1 MQSKQ
6 SKTQVQKEDNQLVQ
20 MLASYLSYWPL
31 FMLSLMLAIGAA
43 MLYIHYS
50 VPKYKATATIII
62 KDQKKGYGD
71 TKTTEDIDVISTK
84 KIIENEIEVFQS
96 RILMGQ
102 VVRKLRLYAPITRE
116 GQIRNQ
122 SAYTSSP
129 VVVEA
134 KYPDKLKYTWDST
147 ADIPLKYDATKKIIT
162 LNNKIT
168 APLNEW
174 VNTPY
179 GEIKFLENPNY
190 SAPDELKPL
199 NLNFIPPK
207 AVVSMILSDL
217 SADPSNKLSS
227 VLELSYKDEVPRRA
241 EDILNNLLM
250 FYNDASLEEKNIL
263 VKNTLE
269 SIDSRLSVVAHD
281 LDSIEQKMKQYKS
294 VNRAVDLSQQGNIY
308 LQGVNNT
315 DTKLG
320 EAQVQLSNLD
330 NLEKFVKSS
339 DNNAGVLPSGLG
351 INDPSLTQLM
361 GNLNTAQINYE
372 KLKKT
377 VGEQNPILLSYKEEI
392 RNLKP
397 DILANIQTQKRNLST
412 SISNLHS
419 ASGKYSSMLNYIP
432 EKEKELIEISRDKS
446 IKEGIYSFLLQK
458 REETQLSYSYNTTD
472 SKVVNYAL
480 AASNPVSPKKTLIY
494 TAALMFGLILP
505 FLFINAKELL
515 NNKILYRKEI
525 EAATAIPVIG
535 EIVHNKSNAP
545 VVIEPGKR
553 TFIAEEFRKIR
564 VSLLYLGID
573 AYHKKILVT
582 SSIPGEG
589 KSFIASNLAI
599 SLAMT
604 GKKVALV
611 DMDLHDP
618 SLGKLFNVPLEDP
631 GVSDFL
637 LGERGIEDIIIK
649 VPSHENLFFI
659 PAGALHPTPSELLEN
674 GQVQNLINTLDNSF
688 DVVVM
693 DGPPIVMVTDAYHLS
708 SLADTTLY
716 IVRHKY
722 TPKMLVKRIDENN
735 KINTL
740 KNPAIVF
747 NGVKTKGIMKNNYGY
762 GYDYVYGG
770 DKKNKR
776 KPSKSLT

>member
-6 SKTQVQKEDNQLVQ
+6 SKQQGQKDDNQVVQ
-20 MLASYLSYWPL
+20 IMASYLSYWPL
-31 FMLSLMLAIGAA
+31 FVLSIPLCLGLAY
-43 MLYIHYS
+43 LYIHYT
-50 VPKYKATATIII
+50 VPKYQASATIII
-62 KDQKKGYGD
+62 KDSKKGYSD
-71 TKTTEDIDVISTK
+71 NNVTEDIDAIGTK
-84 KIIENEIEVFQS
+84 KIIENETEVVQS
-96 RILMGQ
+96 RILMAK
-102 VVRKLRLYAPITRE
+102 VVKKLRLYAPISRE
-116 GQIRNQ
+116 GKVQNL

-129 VVVEA
+129 IVVEA
-134 KYPDKLKYTWDST
+134 RYPDKLKYTWDST
-147 ADIPLKYDATKKIIT
+147 ANIPLSYDATKKLAT

-179 GEIKFLENPNY
+179 GELKFLENPNY
-190 SAPDELKPL
+190 SDPGEFKPL
-199 NLNFIPPK
+199 RLNFIPPK
-207 AVVSMILSDL
+207 DLVPMILSNL
-217 SADPSNKLSS
+217 SAEPSNKLSS
-227 VLELSYKDEVPRRA
+227 VLDLSFKDEVPRRA
-241 EDILNNLLM
+241 EDILNTLLL
-250 FYNDASLEEKNIL
+250 FYNEASLEEKNTL

-269 SIDSRLSVVAHD
+269 SIDSRLSIVAHD
-281 LDSIEQKMKQYKS
+281 LDSIEQKMKQYKTS
-294 VNRAVDLSQQGNIY
+294 KNAIDLSQQGNLY
-308 LQGVNNT
+308 LQGVNVSDN
-315 DTKLG
+315 KLG

-330 NLEKFVKSS
+330 NLENMVQSS
-339 DNNAGVLPSGLG
+339 NNAGILPSGLG

-361 GNLNTAQINYE
+361 SNLNAAQINYE

-377 VGEQNPILLSYKEEI
+377 VGENNPILQSYKEEI
-392 RNLKP
+392 SNLKP
-397 DILANIQTQKRNLST
+397 DILANIQTQKRNLSA
-412 SISNLHS
+412 SIRNLNS
-419 ASGKYSSMLNYIP
+419 TSGKYSSMLNYIP

-480 AASNPVSPKKTLIY
+480 ANPSPVSPKKTLIY
-494 TAALMFGLILP
+494 AAALIFGLVIP

-525 EAATAIPVIG
+525 ETATSIPVIG
-535 EIVHNKSNAP
+535 EIVHNKSNAS

-582 SSIPGEG
+582 SIIPGEG

-618 SLGKLFNVPLEDP
+618 SLGKLFNIPMEDP
-631 GVSDFL
+631 GVSDYL
-637 LGERGIEDIIIK
+637 LGEKAVEDIIVKI
-649 VPSHENLFFI
+649 PSYENLFFI

-674 GQVQNLINTLDNSF
+674 GQVQNLVSALDNSF
-688 DVVVM
+688 DAVIL
-693 DGPPIVMVTDAYHLS
+693 DGPPVVMVTDAYYLS

-716 IVRHKY
+716 IIRHKY
-722 TPKMLVKRIDENN
+722 TPKLLVKRIDENN

-740 KNPAIVF
+740 KNPAIIF
-747 NGVKTKGIMKNNYGY
+747 NGVKNKGFVKNNYGY

>member
-1 MQSKQ
+1 MQSRP
-6 SKTQVQKEDNQLVQ
+6 SKPQGQKDDNQVVQ

-31 FMLSLMLAIGAA
+31 FLLSLPLCLGVAY
-43 MLYIHYS
+43 LYIHYT
-50 VPKYKATATIII
+50 VPKYQASATVII
-62 KDQKKGYGD
+62 KDSKKGYSD
-71 TKTTEDIDVISTK
+71 NTVTQDIDAIGTK
-84 KIIENEIEVFQS
+84 KIIENETEVFQS
-96 RILMGQ
+96 RILMAK
-102 VVRKLRLYAPITRE
+102 VVKKLRLYAPISRE
-116 GQIRNQ
+116 GKVQNL

-129 VVVEA
+129 IVVEA
-134 KYPDKLKYTWDST
+134 KYPDKLQYTWDST
-147 ADIPLKYDATKKIIT
+147 ADIPLKYDATKKLAT

-179 GEIKFLENPNY
+179 GELKFLENPNY
-190 SAPDELKPL
+190 SDPGELKPL
-199 NLNFIPPK
+199 RLNFIPPK
-207 AVVSMILSDL
+207 SLVPMILSNL
-217 SADPSNKLSS
+217 TAEPSNKLSS
-227 VLELSYKDEVPRRA
+227 VLDLNYKDEIPRRA
-241 EDILNNLLM
+241 EDILNSLLL
-250 FYNDASLEEKNIL
+250 FYNEASLEEKNTL
-263 VKNTLE
+263 VQNTLE
-269 SIDSRLSVVAHD
+269 SIDSRLAVVAHD
-281 LDSIEQKMKQYKS
+281 LDSIEQKMKQYKTS
-294 VNRAVDLSQQGNIY
+294 KNAIDLSQQGNIY
-308 LQGVNNT
+308 LQGVNASDN
-315 DTKLG
+315 KLG

-330 NLEKFVKSS
+330 NLESIVKSS
-339 DNNAGVLPSGLG
+339 DANVGVLPSGLG

-361 GNLNTAQINYE
+361 SNLNAAQINYD
-372 KLKKT
+372 KLRKT
-377 VGEQNPILLSYKEEI
+377 VGENNPILQSYKEEI
-392 RNLKP
+392 NNLKP
-397 DILANIQTQKRNLST
+397 DILANIQTQKRNLSA
-412 SISNLHS
+412 SIRNLNS
-419 ASGKYSSMLNYIP
+419 TSGKYSSMLNFIP

-458 REETQLSYSYNTTD
+458 REETQLSYTYNTTD

-480 AASNPVSPKKTLIY
+480 ANPAPVSPKKTLIY
-494 TAALMFGLILP
+494 AAALIFGLVIP

-515 NNKILYRKEI
+515 NNKVLYRKEI
-525 EAATAIPVIG
+525 EAATSIPVIG

-618 SLGKLFNVPLEDP
+618 SLGKLFNIPMEDP

-637 LGERGIEDIIIK
+637 LGEKAVEDIIVKI
-649 VPSHENLFFI
+649 PSYENLFFI

-674 GQVQNLINTLDNSF
+674 GQVQNLINALDNSF
-688 DVVVM
+688 DAVIL
-693 DGPPIVMVTDAYHLS
+693 DGPPVVMVTDAYHLS

-722 TPKMLVKRIDENN
+722 TPKLLVRRIDENN

-740 KNPAIVF
+740 KNPAIIF
-747 NGVKTKGIMKNNYGY
+747 NGVKNKGFVKNNYGY

-770 DKKNKR
+770 DKKNKK